1 MRSSTGLKSSLIA
14 LFQSAIRNPQSAIVW
29 VFAAMLLVS
38 WRRWLSPVADCGRE
52 MDLPLRL
59 LNGETL
65 YRDAHYI
72 YPPFSPYFNSLLYRI
87 FGAHLDVLQAS
98 GIVCA
103 ILITF
108 LCYRIARRLL
118 APAESALAT
127 ITVILLCVFK
137 PAGNLI
143 SPYAY
148 AALHGMTFALGAL
161 LLTLRYS
168 ENGKRRELFAAG
180 VLIGLAAISKQE
192 FALAGA
198 ITVTAAV
205 AHLHRTNF
213 KKLAADLSL
222 AAASALLIA
231 LPVYAAL
238 LGFIGWKIIVEDC
251 HLFFTSLPASLKFY
265 NLHRTGFDR
274 TLFSLTQ
281 MVGGGAVAVAAMSGV
296 VLLSDRTRRT
306 FRWAAPVFA
315 ASLFGVILIRWLA
328 GKQWDGSPVRALPLL
343 LVAILVVE
351 WRKNVR
357 STGFSRNGR
366 ANQVLPPEGGTT
378 NGNGRAGQVLPPE
391 DGATNGLFIVAAYSL
406 AILARVVLRVPS
418 GGAFGGFFLP
428 TPMILFCWLF
438 TRGLPASVERWAGQG
453 PAAFSRLRPRLQRLG
468 FGLLAVTLFATAIV
482 YGVRYRKNFN
492 YEIAVERGRFFAP
505 KVTGQ
510 AIDEALKFIES
521 HTSPGESIAVFPE
534 GGDLAFLTGR
544 RTPFRHQILIP
555 GLMSEEDERKTIERM
570 RQERIRYA
578 FIVNRPMREFGA
590 EAFGRDF
597 YTELGAWIDKHYQLV
612 KVCGSSRD
620 ERLRIGDP
628 VFFVKIFELRDTGQ

>member
-1 MRSSTGLKSSLIA
+1 
-14 LFQSAIRNPQSAIVW
+14 
-29 VFAAMLLVS
+29 
-38 WRRWLSPVADCGRE
+38 
-52 MDLPLRL
+52 
-59 LNGETL
+59 
-65 YRDAHYI
+65 
-72 YPPFSPYFNSLLYRI
+72 LYRI

-103 ILITF
+103 ILITL

-118 APAESALAT
+118 SPSESALAT

-148 AALHGMTFALGAL
+148 AALHGMIFALGAL
-161 LLTLRYS
+161 LMTLRYS
-168 ENGKRRELFAAG
+168 ENGKRRELIVAG
-180 VLIGLAAISKQE
+180 ILIGLAAIGKQE

-205 AHLHRTNF
+205 VYLHRTNF
-213 KKLAADLSL
+213 KISIAGLSL
-222 AAASALLIA
+222 AAAPALSIA

-238 LGFIGWKIIVEDC
+238 LGLIGWKIIVEDC
-251 HLFFTSLPASLKFY
+251 HLFYTALPASLKFY
-265 NLHRTGFDR
+265 NLHRTGFDQP
-274 TLFSLTQ
+274 LFSLMQ
-281 MVGGGAVAVAAMSGV
+281 MIGAASVAIAAMSGV
-296 VLLSDRTRRT
+296 VLLSDRTRKT
-306 FRWAAPVFA
+306 FRRAAPVFA
-315 ASLFGVILIRWLA
+315 ASLFAVVLIRWLA

-343 LVAILVVE
+343 LIAILIVE
-351 WRKNVR
+351 WRR
-357 STGFSRNGR
+357 REQGSE
-366 ANQVLPPEGGTT
+366 P
-378 NGNGRAGQVLPPE
+378 
-391 DGATNGLFIVAAYSL
+391 GAPALFIVAAYSL
-406 AILARVVLRVPS
+406 AILARVALRVPS

-438 TRGLPASVERWAGQG
+438 TRALPVSVERWTGQELST
-453 PAAFSRLRPRLQRLG
+453 FSGRRLRLRLQRLG
-468 FGLLAVTLFATAIV
+468 FGLLAVTLSATAIV

-492 YEIAVERGRFFAP
+492 HEIAVERGRFFAP
-505 KVTGQ
+505 KITGQ

-521 HTSPGESIAVFPE
+521 HTAPGESIAVFPE
-534 GGDLAFLTGR
+534 GSDLAFLTGR
-544 RTPFRHQILIP
+544 RMPFRHQILIP
-555 GLMSEEDERKTIERM
+555 GLMSEGDERKTIERM

-597 YTELGAWIDKHYQLV
+597 YTELGAWIDEHYRLI

-628 VFFVKIFELRDTGQ
+628 VFFVKIFELRKIGQ

>member
-1 MRSSTGLKSSLIA
+1 
-14 LFQSAIRNPQSAIVW
+14 
-29 VFAAMLLVS
+29 MLLIS

-98 GIVCA
+98 GVVCA

-118 APAESALAT
+118 TPAESALAT

-168 ENGKRRELFAAG
+168 ENGKRRELIVAG

-192 FALAGA
+192 FALAAA
-198 ITVTAAV
+198 ITVIAAV
-205 AHLHRTNF
+205 VYLHRTNF
-213 KKLAADLSL
+213 KSSIAGLSL
-222 AAASALLIA
+222 AAAPALLIA

-251 HLFFTSLPASLKFY
+251 HLFYTSLPASLKFY
-265 NLHRTGFDR
+265 NLHRTGFDQP
-274 TLFSLTQ
+274 LFSLMQ
-281 MVGGGAVAVAAMSGV
+281 MIGAASVAVAAMSGV
-296 VLLSDRTRRT
+296 VLLSDRTRKT

-343 LVAILVVE
+343 LIAILVVE

-366 ANQVLPPEGGTT
+366 ANQALPPEGGTT
-378 NGNGRAGQVLPPE
+378 NGANQTLPPE
-391 DGATNGLFIVAAYSL
+391 GGTTNGLFIVAAYSL

-438 TRGLPASVERWAGQG
+438 TQGLPASVERWAGQG
-453 PAAFSRLRPRLQRLG
+453 LSTFSGPRLRLRLQRLG
-468 FGLLAVTLFATAIV
+468 FGLLAVTLSATAIV

-492 YEIAVERGRFFAP
+492 YEIAVERGRLFAP

-521 HTSPGESIAVFPE
+521 HTAPGESIAVFPE

-544 RTPFRHQILIP
+544 RMPFRHQILIP
-555 GLMSEEDERKTIERM
+555 GLMSREDERKAIERM
-570 RQERIRYA
+570 RQEPVRYA
-578 FIVNRPMREFGA
+578 FVVNRPMREFGA

-597 YTELGAWIDKHYQLV
+597 YTELGAWIDEHYRLV
-612 KVCGSSRD
+612 KVCGSPRD

-628 VFFVKIFELRDTGQ
+628 VFFVKIFELRNIGQ